1 VKPPA
6 WLMLEAVLAVHAEC
20 IRAFGGS
27 DGVRD
32 AGLLASA
39 LARPQHLHAYGK
51 ADLCR
56 LAAAYGHGIAKNHPF
71 VDGNKRTAF
80 LATAIFLERNG
91 LELTAS
97 PAHAAVFVIALADGS
112 LDEDGFA
119 AWLRDHSKRRGGGR
133 TAGRPTKRRQRG

>member
-1 VKPPA
+1 MP
-6 WLMLEAVLAVHAEC
+6 EAVLAVHAEC

-32 AGLLASA
+32 AGLRASA

-97 PAHAAVFVIALADGS
+97 PAHAAVFVLALADGS

-119 AWLRDHSKRRGGGR
+119 SWLRDHSKRRGGGR
-133 TAGRPTKRRQRG
+133 TAGRPTKRRKRG

>member
-1 VKPPA
+1 MKPPV
-6 WLMLEAVLAVHAEC
+6 WLMPEAVLAVHAEC

-39 LARPQHLHAYGK
+39 LARPQNLHAYGK
-51 ADLCR
+51 ADVCR

-71 VDGNKRTAF
+71 VDGAKRTAF

-97 PAHAAVFVIALADGS
+97 PAHAAVFVLALADGS

-119 AWLRDHSKRRGGGR
+119 SWLRDHSKRRGGGR
-133 TAGRPTKRRQRG
+133 TAGRPTKRRKRG

>member
-1 VKPPA
+1 VKPPV
-6 WLMLEAVLAVHAEC
+6 WLMPEAVLAVHAEC

-39 LARPQHLHAYGK
+39 LARPQNLHAYRK
-51 ADLCR
+51 ADACR

-97 PAHAAVFVIALADGS
+97 PAHAAVFVLALADGS

-119 AWLRDHSKRRGGGR
+119 SWLRDHSKRRGGGR
-133 TAGRPTKRRQRG
+133 TAGRPTKRRKRG